1 MSLRPNFGLY
11 LIYLLIYNVHLFKS
25 VSKHDIITSSDHKS
39 LQSLIARTGVYM
51 KVLLSHSISVYW
63 LNVSYLIQYPCTGW
77 SFVSNAV
84 SMYWLKFRIPCI
96 QYPCTGWSFVD
107 VNYKI
112 IIDLIWINGKTSLN
126 LNDIS
131 PLSMHFLVKRYIE
144 VEKLKMSITPELINT
159 ACLKAIT
166 CYVSCKQDI
175 KNIANLYICI
185 NIHKMVKTRPFILQ
199 KVNILPNRVILID
212 WLSCNPNAMKKDFY
226 FECSF
231 ATEVN
236 FFSMFHETNSNETWH
251 H

>member
-107 VNYKI
+107 VNYKHHYR
-112 IIDLIWINGKTSLN
+112 SN
-126 LNDIS
+126 LNKWKDKS
-131 PLSMHFLVKRYIE
+131 EFKWYITF
-144 VEKLKMSITPELINT
+144 KHAFP
-159 ACLKAIT
+159 
-166 CYVSCKQDI
+166 
-175 KNIANLYICI
+175 
-185 NIHKMVKTRPFILQ
+185 R
-199 KVNILPNRVILID
+199 
-212 WLSCNPNAMKKDFY
+212 
-226 FECSF
+226 
-231 ATEVN
+231 
-236 FFSMFHETNSNETWH
+236 
-251 H
+251 